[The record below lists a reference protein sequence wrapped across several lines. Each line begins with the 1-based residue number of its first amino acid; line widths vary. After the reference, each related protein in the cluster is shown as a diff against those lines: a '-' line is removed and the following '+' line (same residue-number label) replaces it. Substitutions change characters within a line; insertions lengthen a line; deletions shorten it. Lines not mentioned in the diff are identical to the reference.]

1 MSKDQI
7 RNLLNIIFM
16 IGAIVGVILYLQKN
30 EQTHMLGLYV
40 ILCSMAVKI
49 VESSMRMIK

>member
-1 MSKDQI
+1 MNKDQI

-16 IGAIVGVILYLQKN
+16 IGAVIGVILFLSKN
-30 EQTHMLGLYV
+30 EERHMMGLYV